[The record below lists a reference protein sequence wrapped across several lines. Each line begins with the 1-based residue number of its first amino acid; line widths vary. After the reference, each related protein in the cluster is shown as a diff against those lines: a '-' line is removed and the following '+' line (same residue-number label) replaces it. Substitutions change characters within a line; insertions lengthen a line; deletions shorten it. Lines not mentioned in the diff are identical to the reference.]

1 MRNHLK
7 SLANVRG
14 VSVCVSVFPGWQ
26 FIWPSGH
33 QNVTRARQ
41 TNSWPLLLL
50 LFGCTRAQRQS
61 SNMPSRDF
69 HLKEKYRETQRE
81 RENYLVCGAPR
92 LLQVQPSCV
101 TGLPSLSRLLP
112 PFWVSPLTRMNN
124 WYDQAGA
131 AAVIVWGL
139 QIAMTLALC
148 VYTQV
153 YIFWMQLIDMASST
167 HKRRFL
173 LLCTLCG
180 WYKGSSSMMT
190 IKMICVHIIHGI
202 IIEISLSYWFRWS
215 LVSDV
220 IGGPSIWTTVHDES
234 IPHSS
239 TQWMTIINIKAP
251 LYIYY
256 HLM

>member
-1 MRNHLK
+1 
-7 SLANVRG
+7 
-14 VSVCVSVFPGWQ
+14 
-26 FIWPSGH
+26 
-33 QNVTRARQ
+33 
-41 TNSWPLLLL
+41 
-50 LFGCTRAQRQS
+50 
-61 SNMPSRDF
+61 
-69 HLKEKYRETQRE
+69 
-81 RENYLVCGAPR
+81 
-92 LLQVQPSCV
+92 
-101 TGLPSLSRLLP
+101 
-112 PFWVSPLTRMNN
+112 MNN
-124 WYDQAGA
+124 WYDQAGAA

-256 HLM
+256 HLIPFHYFLSLLLLLYSLIRSKEEENRKFWRQVTPGRKIHLKWRNRKSCV

>member
-1 MRNHLK
+1 LVAPVH
-7 SLANVRG
+7 SGSPATCPAG
-14 VSVCVSVFPGWQ
+14 I
-26 FIWPSGH
+26 FIWKKNIGKH
-33 QNVTRARQ
+33 RQ
-41 TNSWPLLLL
+41 T
-50 LFGCTRAQRQS
+50 
-61 SNMPSRDF
+61 
-69 HLKEKYRETQRE
+69 E
-81 RENYLVCGAPR
+81 RIIWCVG

-112 PFWVSPLTRMNN
+112 PLWVSLPLTQMNN

-234 IPHSS
+234 IPHCL